1 MDELEAVGD
10 PDARAAFLFARASD
24 RAVTAD
30 DLAASAGIHRNVAR
44 ADLERLAAAGLLEIG
59 YERRTGRTGPGSGRP
74 AKTYA
79 VVPEL
84 NAIQFPERHY
94 EELLGLII
102 DALPA
107 RGRKRRLRET
117 GAAFAGELADEVGLE
132 AAPSLRDGVEA
143 VCAAMRQLGYQ
154 VSIEDVGE
162 ERAVIAT
169 PTCPLRPLV
178 RRRSDAADVDRGM
191 WAGLVARA
199 TCGVEVQDV
208 ECETHDCLA
217 DHASCR
223 VVLQLRA
230 L

>member
-10 PDARAAFLFARASD
+10 PDVREAFLFARRSD

-30 DLAASAGIHRNVAR
+30 ELAAFARVHRNVAR
-44 ADLERLAAAGLLEIG
+44 SRLERLARAGLVEVG

-79 VVPEL
+79 VSPEL
-84 NAIQFPERHY
+84 TAIQFPKRHY
-94 EELLGLII
+94 EELLGLIV

-107 RGRKRRLRET
+107 RGRARKLRET
-117 GAAFAGELADEVGLE
+117 GASFAGELADEVGLQP
-132 AAPSLRDGVEA
+132 AASLREGVEA
-143 VCAAMRQLGYQ
+143 MCGAMRRLGYQ
-154 VSIEDVGE
+154 ATVE
-162 ERAVIAT
+162 EVREGRAVIAT

-178 RRRSDAADVDRGM
+178 RKRPDAADVDRGM
-191 WAGLVARA
+191 WAGLAARA
-199 TCGVEVQDV
+199 TAGVEVEDV
-208 ECETHDCLA
+208 QCETRDCLA

-223 VVLQLRA
+223 VVLRLRS